1 MMMGS
6 MINGSGLLGDIY
18 IWVFVGFG
26 RVFVIVVYYILP
38 SPFPAILQFFTR
50 HIFLLLLLLLL
61 LQRMPWWIWLRY

>member
-18 IWVFVGFG
+18 IWVFVGSG
-26 RVFVIVVYYILP
+26 RIFVIVVYYILP

-61 LQRMPWWIWLRY
+61 QRMPWWIWLR